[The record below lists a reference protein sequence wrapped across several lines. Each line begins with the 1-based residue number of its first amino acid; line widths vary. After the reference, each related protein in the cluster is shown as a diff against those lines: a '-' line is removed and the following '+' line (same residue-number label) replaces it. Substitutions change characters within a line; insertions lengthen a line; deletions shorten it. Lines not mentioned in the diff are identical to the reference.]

1 MLFKK
6 EEFIIESK
14 PTRTIINDE
23 QLKTVTEHINNGIED
38 GLSEEEIKVLL
49 DWTVE
54 NTRQNLEKYTGQSIM
69 DDSLFGLCGFG
80 RTSSLL
86 PFERIFKETYNST
99 TDFAYVVE
107 ELKHAFG
114 TITFPLKTN
123 EGIIEKQYLVDT
135 TFRQFFKKIMCEKP
149 EYKTNGTFEMDPGY
163 FLCNKIRKTK
173 ESINLAIQLL
183 KKGYIELTD
192 ENLKLYIDSFMYSSI
207 YRTNQYYL
215 HDMKKLDISY
225 YRKQL
230 RKSKPFEDEFD
241 EDMLLNYGCK
251 TIMPNIKYKYKTLR

>member
-1 MLFKK
+1 MFFKK
-6 EEFIIESK
+6 EDFIIESK
-14 PTRTIINDE
+14 PIRTIIKDE
-23 QLKTVTEHINNGIED
+23 QLITVTEHINNGIED

-54 NTRQNLEKYTGQSIM
+54 NTRQNIEKYTRNDIK
-69 DDSLFGLCGFG
+69 DDDLSGLCGFG

-99 TDFAYVVE
+99 TDFKYVDE

-114 TITFPLKTN
+114 TITFPVKTN
-123 EGIIEKQYLVDT
+123 TGIKEKQYLVDT
-135 TFRQFFKKIMCEKP
+135 TFRQFFKKIMCENP
-149 EYKTNGTFEMDPGY
+149 TYKLDGTFEMDPGY
-163 FLCNKIRKTK
+163 YLCNKARRTK
-173 ESINLAIQLL
+173 KSINLATQLL

-207 YRTNQYYL
+207 YRKNQYYL

-230 RKSKPFEDEFD
+230 RRAKPFEEEFD

-251 TIMPNIKYKYKTLR
+251 TRMDYIEYKYKTLR